1 MPRIDLQQLPDDSRI
16 WLFGIS
22 PQLDDAKRDTLTAQV
37 DGFLDQWAS
46 HGTPITG
53 AAAVVDHTFLVVG
66 IDKQA
71 EASGCSIDRMFG
83 LLRSL
88 ERDLGVKILD
98 SDRVFF
104 RHGDGRIDA
113 STPSSSTRPPSA
125 SARSA
130 PATGKSAPRIRG
142 TPACCKVFGARASF
156 GLPARKRSRGNRK
169 GDVMNELEG
178 CTSCGCG
185 SDCQC
190 GAGCGC

>member
-1 MPRIDLQQLPDDSRI
+1 MPRIDLQHLPDDSRI

-22 PQLDDAKRDTLTAQV
+22 PQLDDAKHDIVTKQV
-37 DGFLDQWAS
+37 DAFLDAWAS

-83 LLRSL
+83 LLRDL

-113 STPSSSTRPPSA
+113 TSRSTFAANADKHTIVFDTTAERLGEIRNGDWEKRAEDSWHA
-125 SARSA
+125 S
-130 PATGKSAPRIRG
+130 
-142 TPACCKVFGARASF
+142 
-156 GLPARKRSRGNRK
+156 L
-169 GDVMNELEG
+169 L
-178 CTSCGCG
+178 
-185 SDCQC
+185 
-190 GAGCGC
+190 

>member
-1 MPRIDLQQLPDDSRI
+1 MSNEYASRSRTIAVQRSTHYSSLITHTSSRYPSPIMPRIDLQHLPDDSRI

-22 PQLDDAKRDTLTAQV
+22 PQLDDAKHDIVTKQV
-37 DGFLDQWAS
+37 DAFLDAWAS

-83 LLRSL
+83 LLRDL

-113 STPSSSTRPPSA
+113 
-125 SARSA
+125 
-130 PATGKSAPRIRG
+130 
-142 TPACCKVFGARASF
+142 
-156 GLPARKRSRGNRK
+156 
-169 GDVMNELEG
+169 
-178 CTSCGCG
+178 
-185 SDCQC
+185 
-190 GAGCGC
+190 